1 MYMQDDT
8 EYYILYVAGYIFMAA
23 SGFYYWDVVFSV
35 YKDTKRDRRN
45 NMMAQKTEKINLY
58 I

>member
-8 EYYILYVAGYIFMAA
+8 EYYILYVVGYIFTVA

>member
-8 EYYILYVAGYIFMAA
+8 EYYILYVAGYIFMVA